1 MKKHIKALKI
11 GAFFLATAMIVG
23 LIVLANLFLG
33 NPVSRLMAYN
43 AGKKYIADNLADGG
57 YVIESVNYDWKSG
70 GGYSI
75 RLSSE
80 KQIDGSFYLDTDML
94 GRITDD
100 MSYYVTDGI
109 NTAYRLSSEYDDAV
123 NYVASHT
130 DLPFEVYN
138 VWGRLVFR
146 EDIPVE
152 GFPTA
157 FGEDITISSLEAN
170 RMYNVEDL
178 GEKIG
183 EISFYFAGDVVLN
196 SDEAA
201 EFLLKFKESCDGF
214 GVKFRCVSMIGSGV
228 HFEELPYED
237 IYENGLPERIEAA
250 DKRLDDYFTELD
262 IRKGLAD

>member
-11 GAFFLATAMIVG
+11 GAIFLATAMTVG
-23 LIVLANLFLG
+23 LIILANLFLG

-43 AGKKYIADNLADGG
+43 AGKKYIADNLDGDG
-57 YVIESVNYDWKSG
+57 YVIESVNYNWKGG

-75 RLSSE
+75 RLSSD
-80 KQIDGSFYLDTDML
+80 KLIDGSFYLDADML
-94 GRITDD
+94 GRITYD

-123 NYVASHT
+123 NYVVSHT

-146 EDIPVE
+146 EDIPVD

-170 RMYNVEDL
+170 RMYNVEEF

-183 EISFYFAGDVVLN
+183 KISFYYVTDVVMTY
-196 SDEAA
+196 DDAA
-201 EFLLKFKESCDGF
+201 EFLLKFKEACDNY
-214 GVKFRCVSMIGSGV
+214 GVKFRVVSFIGSSV
-228 HFEELPYED
+228 RFEELGYED
-237 IYENGLPERIEAA
+237 IYEEGLAERIQAAEQMLEA
-250 DKRLDDYFTELD
+250 YFAGMD
-262 IRKGLAD
+262 G